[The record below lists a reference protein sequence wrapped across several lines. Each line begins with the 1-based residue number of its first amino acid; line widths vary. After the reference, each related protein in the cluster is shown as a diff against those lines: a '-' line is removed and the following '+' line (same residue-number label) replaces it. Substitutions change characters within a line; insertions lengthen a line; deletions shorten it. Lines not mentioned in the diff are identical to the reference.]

1 MEHGSASELRLGQKR
16 RDSAQPLNCLKLHF
30 EFVRLPLSVVGPRP
44 TNEGL
49 VVLGRHGRGSGQ
61 CHGPRCRRARRE
73 SSLTGFGFYSG
84 FGIVGLFMLTLPWPR
99 SRHLQWPRLLQHRLG
114 LRRPSLP
121 PLQHLP
127 LRRPSLPPLQPRR
140 PSLPPLPLRWP
151 SLPPL
156 PLRRPSL
163 HLPLRRPSLHLPLR
177 RPSLHLPL
185 RRPSLRPLRPSI
197 VICSGLA

>member
-114 LRRPSLP
+114 LPRPACHRCSICPFDGRACHRCSLDGRACHRCP
-121 PLQHLP
+121 FDGRACHRCPFDG
-127 LRRPSLPPLQPRR
+127 RAC
-140 PSLPPLPLRWP
+140 
-151 SLPPL
+151 
-156 PLRRPSL
+156 
-163 HLPLRRPSLHLPLR
+163 
-177 RPSLHLPL
+177 
-185 RRPSLRPLRPSI
+185 
-197 VICSGLA
+197 ICLFDGRACICLCDGRACAR